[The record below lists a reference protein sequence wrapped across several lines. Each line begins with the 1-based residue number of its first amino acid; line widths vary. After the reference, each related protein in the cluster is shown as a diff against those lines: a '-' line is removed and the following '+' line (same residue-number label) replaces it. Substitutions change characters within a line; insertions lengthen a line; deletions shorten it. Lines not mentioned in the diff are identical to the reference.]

1 VGVGAIAAPQL
12 VTMAHMNVLTSDI
25 QNCRVELTMDIGFT
39 GGIRDQSGA
48 AQEVAACK
56 VSPGDALSI
65 RVLPGGY
72 DYSITG
78 TNISS
83 PRYTAVSN
91 TTAGG
96 GVVVSKTAG

>member
-1 VGVGAIAAPQL
+1 
-12 VTMAHMNVLTSDI
+12 
-25 QNCRVELTMDIGFT
+25 
-39 GGIRDQSGA
+39 
-48 AQEVAACK
+48 VAACK